1 MAINPQLKQRWQE
14 PQRPQDRLGSSTG
27 VGVAPDE
34 PNPSTVW
41 KKGGTEA
48 ALGEWRSWS
57 QQLLMPTV
65 LAALL
70 VGSAVIGWLFLN
82 RQGQAPS
89 SAELAGKAAAD
100 SRQPLRFGMSAA
112 FSGPAKELGQGM
124 RVGIET
130 CFRHLNDSEQGINGH
145 RLDLVALDDGYEPV
159 RCLENAHDLIEQ
171 HKVFGMVG
179 NVGTPT
185 TQAALPYV
193 LENKTLFFGAF
204 TGAGLLR
211 RQPPERWVFNYRASY
226 SEETQTIVHY
236 LVNKRG
242 LRPEEI
248 AVFAQN
254 DSYGDAG
261 WSGVVKSIAR
271 YKGDPTKILRVG
283 YERNTMDVA
292 DAVDR
297 IVRAKDTIRAIVMVP
312 TYRQAALFI
321 KQLKDQ
327 NVNPIFASVSFV
339 GSSALAAELK
349 QLGPQY
355 GNGVIVTQVVPH
367 YNSNQPGVVQY
378 RKYLEQY
385 FPKEQPSFTSLEG
398 YLAASL
404 LAEGLRRAGP
414 NPTTEKV
421 IEALE
426 SVQNFD
432 LGIGTGLSFGRQEH
446 QGTHNVWGTLLNEM
460 GEFQSLDME

>member
-1 MAINPQLKQRWQE
+1 M
-14 PQRPQDRLGSSTG
+14 GSSTG
-27 VGVAPDE
+27 TNVAPNE
-34 PNPSTVW
+34 PDPAPVW
-41 KKGGTEA
+41 KAEGTERDPQNQPVSGRLLLTVFLVVVA
-48 ALGEWRSWS
+48 VGGGFVWWS
-57 QQLLMPTV
+57 LYH
-65 LAALL
+65 
-70 VGSAVIGWLFLN
+70 N
-82 RQGQAPS
+82 QGQAPS
-89 SAELAGKAAAD
+89 TAAVDPGTAAA
-100 SRQPLRFGMSAA
+100 RPPLRFGMSAA

-130 CFRHLNDSEQGINGH
+130 CFRHLNDSDKGVNGH
-145 RLDLVALDDGYEPV
+145 RLELIALDDGYEPV

-193 LENKTLFFGAF
+193 LENKTLFVGAF

-226 SEETQTIVHY
+226 SEETETIVHY
-236 LVNKRG
+236 LIHKRG
-242 LRPEEI
+242 LSPEQI

-261 WSGVVKSIAR
+261 WTGVVRSIAR
-271 YKGDPTKILRVG
+271 YKGDPTRILRVG
-283 YERNTMDVA
+283 YERNTVHVA
-292 DAVDR
+292 DAVQR
-297 IVRAKDTIRAIVMVP
+297 IAKAKDTIRAVVMVP
-312 TYRQAALFI
+312 TYRPAAQFI

-327 NVNPIFASVSFV
+327 NVDLIFASVSFV

-349 QLGPQY
+349 QLGPHY
-355 GNGVIVTQVVPH
+355 GEGVIVTQVVPH
-367 YNSNQPGVVQY
+367 FNSNELGVVQY

-385 FPKEQPSFTSLEG
+385 SPKEQPSFTSLEG

-414 NPTTEKV
+414 NPNTEKV
-421 IEALE
+421 IDAME
-426 SVQNFD
+426 SIQNLD
-432 LGIGTGLSFGRQEH
+432 LGIGTSLAFGRQEH
-446 QGTHNVWGTLLNEM
+446 QGTHNVWGTVLNES
-460 GEFQSLDME
+460 GEFQRLDMQ